1 MKQIRTKVILALILP
16 VIIILHLSICVILY
30 FFEPIS
36 YYAPDL
42 SLSDFSF
49 DLYKKFDYANDEDF
63 YIKQINHSDIV
74 AAPGDERLKYVDNTI
89 MLISKSDTSYD
100 DISTLIKNFNG
111 NICGHIDIVNFY
123 QIDFVDKNYNEL
135 INICSVLNNNDLINI
150 AIIDYFEETPV
161 AETSSEVYADTYYA
175 YQYELINLYDAWDLT
190 KNITN
195 DVTIGMIDCPVA
207 LSHPDINI
215 INSEEYYA
223 EILDNPLIQG
233 FNSHGTHVAGIMAA
247 SLHGK
252 TPGIYPN
259 AQIYS
264 ENGINNSLS
273 YWIAS
278 TVNMIVKNNIKTI
291 NISMGYNSYIPVSA
305 SLGCEFSK
313 QYIISENEFF
323 EAVLKNVLN
332 SGYEFL
338 ICISAGNE
346 SNTSLYKTN
355 SDYFTFGE
363 KENLR
368 KWDIFDI
375 FSSEP
380 DYCDSEYQYLLTA
393 IDDEEIRNRIII
405 VGSCDKK
412 KEYSHFASAGTAVDI
427 VAPGE
432 DIYSTSYIIDYEYMS
447 GTSMAAPFVTGT
459 AALLFASD
467 DSLSG
472 KEVKEIIVN
481 SSTET
486 VNIYDFNY
494 PLLNVGNAAAY
505 TFTK

>member
-1 MKQIRTKVILALILP
+1 MKQKRTKVILALILP
-16 VIIILHLSICVILY
+16 VIIILHLSICTILY

-49 DLYKKFDYANDEDF
+49 DLYKKFDFTKDKDF
-63 YIKQINHSDIV
+63 YIKQLNHTDIV

-89 MLISKSDTSYD
+89 LLISEPDANYD
-100 DISTLIKNFNG
+100 DVAPLIENING
-111 NICGHIDIVNFY
+111 NICGYIDVVNFY
-123 QIDFVDKNYNEL
+123 QVDLVDKNYNDL
-135 INICSVLNNNDLINI
+135 INICSDLNNNDLINI

-161 AETSSEVYADTYYA
+161 AETSSEVYTDTYYA
-175 YQYELINLYDAWDLT
+175 YQRDMINLYDAWNLT
-190 KNITN
+190 KNITT
-195 DVTIGMIDCPVA
+195 DVTIGMIDCPVY
-207 LSHPDINI
+207 LSHHDINV
-215 INSEEYYA
+215 INSDEYSD
-223 EILDNPLIQG
+223 EILNNPLIQG
-233 FNSHGTHVAGIMAA
+233 FNSHGTHVAGIMTA
-247 SLHGK
+247 SYHGK
-252 TPGIYPN
+252 TPGIYPG

-278 TVNMIVKNNIKTI
+278 TVNMIVNNNIKAI

-313 QYIISENEFF
+313 QYITSENEFF
-323 EAVLKNVLN
+323 EAVLKNVLA

-338 ICISAGNE
+338 ICLSAGNE
-346 SNTSLYKTN
+346 SNTSLCKTN
-355 SDYFTFGE
+355 SDYFTYGE

-375 FSSEP
+375 FSSKP

-393 IDDEEIRNRIII
+393 IDDDDIRNRIII
-405 VGSCDKK
+405 VGSCDEKK
-412 KEYSHFASAGTAVDI
+412 VYSNFASAGAVVDI

-432 DIYSTSYIIDYEYMS
+432 NIYSTSYQIDYEHMS
-447 GTSMAAPFVTGT
+447 GTSMASPFVTGT
-459 AALLFASD
+459 AALLFSLN

-472 KEVKEIIVN
+472 EEVKEIIIK

-486 VNIYDFNY
+486 VNAYGFNY
-494 PLLNVGNAAAY
+494 PLLNVGNAIDY
-505 TFTK
+505 TSTK

>member
-1 MKQIRTKVILALILP
+1 MKQKRTKIILALILP
-16 VIIILHLSICVILY
+16 VIIILHLSVCAILY

-49 DLYKKFDYANDEDF
+49 DSYKKFDFANDKNF
-63 YIKQINHSDIV
+63 YIKQINYNDIV
-74 AAPGDERLKYVDNTI
+74 STPGDERLKYVDNTI
-89 MLISKSDTSYD
+89 LLISEPDASYND
-100 DISTLIKNFNG
+100 VTTLIEDLNG
-111 NICGHIDIVNFY
+111 KICGYIDVVNFY
-123 QIDFVDKNYNEL
+123 QIDLVDKNYNDL
-135 INICSVLNNNDLINI
+135 INICSTLNNEDLIKI

-161 AETSSEVYADTYYA
+161 YETSSEVYTDTFYE
-175 YQYELINLYDAWDLT
+175 YQYDMINLYDAWNLT
-190 KNITN
+190 KNITT
-195 DVTIGMIDCPVA
+195 DVTIGMIDCPVS
-207 LSHPDINI
+207 LSHSDINVM
-215 INSEEYYA
+215 NSDEYSA
-223 EILDNPLIQG
+223 STLENPLIQS

-247 SLHGK
+247 SSHGK
-252 TPGIYPN
+252 TPGVYPG
-259 AQIYS
+259 APIYS

-278 TVNMIVKNNIKTI
+278 TVNMIVKNNIKAI

-323 EAVLKNVLN
+323 EAVLKNILA

-355 SDYFTFGE
+355 SDYFTYGE

-393 IDDEEIRNRIII
+393 IDDEDVRNRIII
-405 VGSCDKK
+405 VGSCDEK
-412 KEYSHFASAGTAVDI
+412 KEYSSFASAGASVDI

-432 DIYSTSYIIDYEYMS
+432 NIYSTSYQIDYEHMS

-459 AALLFASD
+459 AAMLFALE

-472 KEVKEIIVN
+472 EEVKEIIIN
-481 SSTET
+481 SAAET
-486 VNIYDFNY
+486 VNAYGFNY
-494 PLLNVGNAAAY
+494 PLLNAGNAIEY
-505 TFTK
+505 LFTK